1 MAKTGAERQR
11 AYVQRMR
18 GTLALLSE
26 VIEALR
32 GEVAALRAEN
42 AALKAEQARARQA
55 APQPPPELQKSPTRP
70 KRGEALARWRAEN
83 RDLQAESKP
92 KPRRRPRVA

>member
-42 AALKAEQARARQA
+42 AALKAELANARQA
-55 APQPPPELQKSPTRP
+55 APKPLRRS
-70 KRGEALARWRAEN
+70 
-83 RDLQAESKP
+83 RDLAQHLYPTA
-92 KPRRRPRVA
+92 RRPQRS